1 MPICGLLVVEADTG
15 TESKG
20 STGTQEVARQVKGVL
35 QGVLQEVRQVALQA
49 VRRGRQDRRE
59 LRGLQEALGSET
71 VEVPQMGR
79 QEGRGRREA
88 WVHVEESLL
97 VPKVVEDQSHC
108 RRLHCCHWG
117 LRQVVRDWVV
127 EEPLQEEVRS
137 WEDFCTMGGAVM
149 DHNYDT

>member
-1 MPICGLLVVEADTG
+1 MPVRGSRVVVADTG

-20 STGTQEVARQVKGVL
+20 STGTQEVVL
-35 QGVLQEVRQVALQA
+35 QGVCE
-49 VRRGRQDRRE
+49 RQDRWE
-59 LRGLQEALGSET
+59 LWGLQEALGLGT
-71 VEVPQMGR
+71 MEVLQTGR
-79 QEGRGRREA
+79 QEDQGRWEA
-88 WVHVEESLL
+88 WVHVKENHLGPE
-97 VPKVVEDQSHC
+97 VGVDKVVDGQNC
-108 RRLHCCHWG
+108 CCCLRRRPQG